1 MSKWGQQS
9 RRMTG
14 EHRRELWSIE
24 TENHHRVLW
33 HAEMV
38 GLTVGDERLPRA
50 EKCIDLKLRA
60 SDVMSI

>member
-1 MSKWGQQS
+1 
-9 RRMTG
+9 MTG

-38 GLTVGDERLPRA
+38 GLTVGDEPLPRA
-50 EKCIDLKLRA
+50 EKCIDLKRRA